1 MSENLNI
8 SLTVEAWAEI
18 VIKEWLKKVQALNIN
33 NTGAL
38 MASFENQIFSNASGD
53 PTKVNFAFEWYGK
66 MVDYGVG
73 KYVSLDIRD
82 ALIAAGATR
91 RRPKPWFT
99 DSFYKQLE
107 VLRHLLEEKHA
118 YRTELFIQQNIS
130 DNADLGYDKIKV

>member
-1 MSENLNI
+1 MADNLNI

-18 VIKEWLKKVQALNIN
+18 VIKEWLKKIIALNIKH
-33 NTGAL
+33 TGAL
-38 MASFENQIFSNASGD
+38 MASFENHIFSSASGD
-53 PTKVNFAFEWYGK
+53 PHKVNFAFEWYGK

-82 ALIAAGATR
+82 ALIAAGATT

-118 YRTELFIQQNIS
+118 HRTELFIQQNIS
-130 DNADLGYDKIKV
+130 DNADLGYDQIKV